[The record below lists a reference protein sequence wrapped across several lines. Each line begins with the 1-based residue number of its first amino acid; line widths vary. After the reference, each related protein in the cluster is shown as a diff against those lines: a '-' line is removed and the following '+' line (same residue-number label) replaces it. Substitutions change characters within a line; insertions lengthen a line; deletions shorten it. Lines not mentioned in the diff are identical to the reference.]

1 MAARGVVS
9 CELISREG
17 ETMTDIRSAEITG
30 NATMMACPKCTGV
43 LYEVLGGNDTRFSCK
58 SGHSYTLEEICPG
71 LEESLG
77 GLLNDAIGV
86 LMKR

>member
-1 MAARGVVS
+1 VKAAAVD
-9 CELISREG
+9 

-43 LYEVLGGNDTRFSCK
+43 LYEVLGGNDTQFSCN
-58 SGHSYTLEEICPG
+58 SGHSYTLEAICPG
-71 LEESLG
+71 VEDSLG
-77 GLLNDAIGV
+77 SLLNVAIGA